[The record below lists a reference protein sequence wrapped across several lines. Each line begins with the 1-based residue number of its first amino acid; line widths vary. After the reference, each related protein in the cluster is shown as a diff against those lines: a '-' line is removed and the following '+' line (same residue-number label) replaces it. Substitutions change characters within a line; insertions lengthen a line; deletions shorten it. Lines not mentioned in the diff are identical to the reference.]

1 MLAIYKRELKSYF
14 SSMIG
19 YVFIAGVLIFIG
31 LYFRAY
37 NLEVGHPSFSMALYS
52 VAFIFTIAIPILTM
66 KCFAEERKAKTD
78 QMLLTAPV
86 SVTSV
91 VFGKYLSMMTVA
103 AIPLLV
109 SCVFPLII
117 AMNGNANLASDYA
130 TIFAFFCM
138 TAVYVAIGM
147 FISSLTENQIIS
159 AVLTLVVLLIL
170 YLWEGI
176 LEHIPTEAFGSFLG
190 MLIMFAAAVLIFYF
204 VSKNKPLSYVIAFVG
219 AVVMLA
225 LYIVKP
231 ALYNGLLYN
240 ILSSFFLQ
248 EVLTKFVGYSV
259 FDIKGLIMYVS
270 LAALFVF
277 LTIQSIQKRRWS

>member
-1 MLAIYKRELKSYF
+1 
-14 SSMIG
+14 
-19 YVFIAGVLIFIG
+19 
-31 LYFRAY
+31 
-37 NLEVGHPSFSMALYS
+37 
-52 VAFIFTIAIPILTM
+52 
-66 KCFAEERKAKTD
+66 
-78 QMLLTAPV
+78 
-86 SVTSV
+86 
-91 VFGKYLSMMTVA
+91 
-103 AIPLLV
+103 
-109 SCVFPLII
+109 
-117 AMNGNANLASDYA
+117 
-130 TIFAFFCM
+130 
-138 TAVYVAIGM
+138 
-147 FISSLTENQIIS
+147 
-159 AVLTLVVLLIL
+159 
-170 YLWEGI
+170 
-176 LEHIPTEAFGSFLG
+176 
-190 MLIMFAAAVLIFYF
+190 MFAAAVLIFYF